1 MNYMYD
7 YVESNASIIRL
18 NRGDTYKKP
27 LFINIGSRLKPV
39 RYTLQDGDKLYFG
52 LLEPNKLWE
61 QSIIRQIYTTDTS
74 EFTEDGDVYIKIKPE
89 ETEYLIPGTYYY
101 EIKLLRKVDEVDEV
115 TTVVPR
121 TLFYIV

>member
-1 MNYMYD
+1 MYD
-7 YVESNASIIRL
+7 YVESNASIVRL
-18 NRGDTYKKP
+18 NRGDTFKRP
-27 LFINIGSRLKPV
+27 LFINVGTWLDPV
-39 RYTLQDGDKLYFG
+39 RYKLQDGDKLYFG
-52 LLEPNKLWE
+52 VLEPNKLWE
-61 QSIIRQIYTTDTS
+61 QSILRQIYTKDTS

-101 EIKLLRKVDEVDEV
+101 EIKLLRKVDEEDEV